1 MLKLWMRLGAAVC
14 VLGWVSSAAIVSFRV
29 YLLVGKLCTNNQKGS
44 IYSGWN
50 GTVSPAI
57 TAHLPLAGVVLSL
70 PSLCLHFPPT
80 SWGAWEGAFQFTP
93 CTCRKV
99 HGLAGSTAPHSSSP
113 PPPPKLHWAKLH
125 PWCMAAMLGPGLH
138 LVETQIFPP
147 GIALIQQE
155 VAIAAQSQ
163 CSVPAPSTPSEA
175 LSMAMTQP

>member
-80 SWGAWEGAFQFTP
+80 SWGAREGLSNSPHAP
-93 CTCRKV
+93 AARCTAL
-99 HGLAGSTAPHSSSP
+99 LAALHPTAAALLP
-113 PPPPKLHWAKLH
+113 PPSCTGLN
-125 PWCMAAMLGPGLH
+125 CILGAWL
-138 LVETQIFPP
+138 
-147 GIALIQQE
+147 
-155 VAIAAQSQ
+155 Q
-163 CSVPAPSTPSEA
+163 CWVLGSI
-175 LSMAMTQP
+175 

>member
-80 SWGAWEGAFQFTP
+80 SWGAREGAFQFTP
-93 CTCRKV
+93 CTCSKV
-99 HGLAGSTAPHSSSP
+99 HSLAGSTAPHSSSP
-113 PPPPKLHWAKLH
+113 PPPTPPSCTGLNCIFGAWLQC
-125 PWCMAAMLGPGLH
+125 WVLGSIWLR
-138 LVETQIFPP
+138 LKYSLL
-147 GIALIQQE
+147 AL
-155 VAIAAQSQ
+155 
-163 CSVPAPSTPSEA
+163 
-175 LSMAMTQP
+175 LSYSRRWQ